1 MSTDFKILLFV
12 GAIIL
17 GYIIWVNR
25 EKVVGSIK
33 FGGSKT
39 PILDMY
45 ARDLT
50 LEARRGELDPV
61 VGRKAEIERAT
72 QILSRRT
79 KNNPILLGEP
89 GVGKTAIIEGLAQ
102 RIIERKVPASLR
114 DKRVLAL
121 NVSAL
126 IAGTKYRG
134 EFEQRLKKIMEE
146 IRSAKRQIILFID
159 EIHTILEAKGAE
171 GALDP
176 SDILKPPLARGDLQ
190 AIGATTIN
198 DFQKFIKP
206 DESLERRFQPIVVA
220 PPTIKMTIEILKGIA
235 AVYENHHRVKFSLDS
250 LKAAAVLSDKYI
262 KDRFLPDKAIDLIDE
277 AAAKVRLAV
286 ISLPDKIKNLEQGLK
301 KLEEIKKITD
311 DRKIVIEINKK
322 ILKIR
327 EKIAHLSTVYEED
340 KQGTKQ
346 PEVETEDI
354 KEIISEWAGIPKNQI
369 TEAGDIKNL
378 KSEI

>member
-17 GYIIWVNR
+17 GYIIWANR
-25 EKVVGSIK
+25 EKFSGLIK
-33 FGGSKT
+33 FSTSAT

-50 LEARRGELDPV
+50 TEAKQGKLDPV
-61 VGRKAEIERAT
+61 IGRRQEIERAT

-89 GVGKTAIIEGLAQ
+89 GVGKTAIVEGLAQ
-102 RIIERKVPASLR
+102 RIIEGNVPASLR

-126 IAGTKYRG
+126 ISGTKYRG
-134 EFEQRLKKIMEE
+134 EFEARLKKIMDE
-146 IRSAKRQIILFID
+146 IRGAKRQIILFID

-176 SDILKPPLARGDLQ
+176 SDILKPPLSRGDLQ

-206 DESLERRFQPIVVA
+206 DESLERRFQPITVA
-220 PPTIKMTIEILKGIA
+220 PPTIKMTIEILKGVSK
-235 AVYENHHRVKFSLDS
+235 VYETHHRVKFTDDS
-250 LKAAAVLSDKYI
+250 LRAAAVLSEKYI

-277 AAAKVRLAV
+277 AAAKVRLSV
-286 ISLPDKIKNLEQGLK
+286 ISLPDKIKNLEQGIK
-301 KLEEIKKITD
+301 KLEEIKKITE
-311 DRKIVIEINKK
+311 DRKVVAEITRKL
-322 ILKIR
+322 LKIN
-327 EKIAHLSTVYEED
+327 EKIARLRAVYEED
-340 KQGTKQ
+340 RQGVKR
-346 PEVETEDI
+346 PEVEAQDI
-354 KEIISEWAGIPKNQI
+354 KEIISEWAGVPKEKI
-369 TEAGDIKNL
+369 TEMKEGQ
-378 KSEI
+378 